1 MLFSHILPSAIDGL
15 IHIAD
20 CLLTH
25 ICHGFPIPSAVTQD
39 LVDRIAAELEFTW
52 YSLYSY
58 PSIQEYSK
66 AGIGFLIAEMW
77 QVRHK
82 DIPFFV
88 WCHSVLSVA
97 ILRCFVKFATRK
109 RPFRLVN
116 FI

>member
-1 MLFSHILPSAIDGL
+1 MNSCIDATMKMLFSHILPSAIDGL

-25 ICHGFPIPSAVTQD
+25 ICHGFSIPSAVTQD

-77 QVRHK
+77 QVRIAKGSHFLYGV
-82 DIPFFV
+82 IAY
-88 WCHSVLSVA
+88 SLSQ
-97 ILRCFVKFATRK
+97 F
-109 RPFRLVN
+109 
-116 FI
+116 